1 LRSKIEYATE
11 YRQRHAGCASWDFEV
26 TDTEPKRCLGASR
39 RWRLGSIGGVWG
51 KLSGLRH
58 SLRGKLLLLSL
69 IVVSIPITTAGYLLE
84 REGRQTLLQEKQE
97 RLFGLDRLLDAQLG
111 SGFEE
116 LLADY
121 AGDTADRDAMV
132 RHLNA
137 RLAARTDQMAD
148 ANPGVGVGYYV
159 RALDAIVTYGPSAQY
174 GGTVGHPIPPEHPGR
189 AVMRSGKPAMEAGPQ
204 VRGMILN
211 AMWPIVRD
219 DRVQGYVWA
228 NQLSDDVNRQ
238 TAVMD
243 RAIIGVT
250 VAGVLLGILL
260 TQAMSRG
267 IARDVRTVTDGL
279 VQLRTD
285 LHHSIPPP
293 PGEIGEIAAKVN
305 DMAQALLDAQ
315 SLTEDILQ
323 SIADG
328 VIAIDRAGRIT
339 AINPAARHMIG
350 VAAEDAIGRP
360 YNSLFDPTARFS
372 SVLLDTLEH
381 GCDHIDV
388 AVEMPLPRQSLDVSA
403 SSSLLRD
410 SHGTAI
416 GAVVVLKD
424 RTEQSRLRTQ
434 VMRADRLAALGE
446 LMAGVAH
453 EIRNPLTSIRG
464 FVQFLEDCDDVREW
478 RRYSPQIIR
487 QVDSLNRIIGELLEF
502 GRSRPPAIRP
512 VQLNDLVHEVTRL
525 AGHKADVQ
533 MRLALCTDLPPIE
546 ADGEALKQALL
557 NLVIN
562 AIQAIDTAGTVRIE
576 TRLEADGAL
585 VAVSISDDGTGIP
598 PENLEKI
605 FDPFFSTKPQGTG
618 LGLAMVHQI
627 VDAHHGTITMTS
639 NAGTGTVATLRLP
652 RLHIKKDA
660 L

>member
-1 LRSKIEYATE
+1 MGML
-11 YRQRHAGCASWDFEV
+11 V
-26 TDTEPKRCLGASR
+26 TGEEPGRWGEALR
-39 RWRLGSIGGVWG
+39 RWRLESSCTVWRM
-51 KLSGLRH
+51 LPGLPH

-69 IVVSIPITTAGYLLE
+69 IVVSVPIATAGYLLE
-84 REGRQTLLQEKQE
+84 REGQQTLLQEKQA
-97 RLFGLDRLLDAQLG
+97 RLFGLDRFLDAQLG
-111 SGFEE
+111 SGFDA

-121 AGDTADRDAMV
+121 VGDTADRDAIV
-132 RHLNA
+132 HHLNT
-137 RLAARTDQMAD
+137 RLAAVTDQMAA
-148 ANPGVGVGYYV
+148 ANPGVGVGYYDKA
-159 RALDAIVTYGPSAQY
+159 RNAIVTYGPSAQY
-174 GGTVGHPIPPEHPGR
+174 GGTVGHPIPPDHPGW

-204 VRGMILN
+204 VRGLILN

-219 DRVQGYVWA
+219 DRVLGYIWA

-238 TAVMD
+238 TAAMD
-243 RAIIGVT
+243 RAVIGVT
-250 VAGVLLGILL
+250 VAGVLLGVLL
-260 TQAMSRG
+260 IQAMSRG
-267 IARDVRTVTDGL
+267 LARDVRTVTDGL

-285 LHHSIPPP
+285 LHHSIPPL
-293 PGEIGEIAAKVN
+293 PGEIGEIATEVN
-305 DMAQALLDAQ
+305 DMARALLDAQ
-315 SLTEDILQ
+315 SLTEDIVQ

-339 AINPAARHMIG
+339 AINPAAGHMIG
-350 VAAEDAIGRP
+350 VTAAEAVGQP
-360 YNSLFDPTARFS
+360 YTSLFTAPFS

-381 GCDHIDV
+381 GCDHVDV
-388 AVEMPLPRQSLDVSA
+388 AVEMPLPRQMLDVSA

-464 FVQFLEDCDDVREW
+464 FVQFLEDCDDVGEW
-478 RRYSPQIIR
+478 KRYSPVIIR

-512 VQLNDLVHEVTRL
+512 VQLNDLVHQVTLL
-525 AGHKADVQ
+525 AGHKSDVQ
-533 MRLALCTDLPPIE
+533 LRLALGAELPLIE

-557 NLVIN
+557 NLLIN
-562 AIQAIDTAGTVRIE
+562 AMQAIETKGTVRIE
-576 TRLEADGAL
+576 THVEAEGAT
-585 VAVSISDDGTGIP
+585 VAVSISDDGAGIP

-618 LGLAMVHQI
+618 LGLAMVHRI
-627 VDAHHGTITMTS
+627 VDAHHGTIAMTS
-639 NAGTGTVATLRLP
+639 RPGSGTVATLRLP
-652 RLHIKKDA
+652 RLHIKKDDQ
-660 L
+660 